1 MDVLTVL
8 ASAGFGSTMYLTTL
22 STVSWLNQSASP
34 TKVAGMVV
42 VGMVLCALIGT
53 IAFASQ
59 SVAIGFIL
67 GAGITPPVHR
77 WILQRPGHV
86 ASS

>member
-1 MDVLTVL
+1 
-8 ASAGFGSTMYLTTL
+8 MYLTTL
-22 STVSWLNQSASP
+22 STVSRLNQQASR
-34 TKVAGMVV
+34 TKVAGLVV

-67 GAGITPPVHR
+67 GAGITPPVDR